1 MTSDQAKALATLLVG
16 RWGGGAER
24 TALFVLMFSDPG
36 LVYDHALAAVREI
49 VLEDRE
55 KCPTP
60 NQILGAYH
68 GAKKAATVST
78 PSGGMPPCHY
88 CLAEGGWHL
97 DHSDMKY
104 PPREACPPYL
114 PTILVRDDANKVLG
128 PAWGHKPACASHGRQ
143 ISRKDGHGGWES
155 PYTKEHRES
164 LREWR
169 DRWEGE
175 HAVHAAAMIE
185 QELAAHPSITSF
197 VIAAVNAP
205 PPASVARTATL
216 DPVVAP
222 GPTKPETPVYEAQ
235 VRSDVP
241 PPMTPDE
248 EAAFDA
254 GIQF

>member
-1 MTSDQAKALATLLVG
+1 MTSDQARTLAGLLVG

-24 TALFVLMFSDPG
+24 TALFVLLFSDPG

-68 GAKKAATVST
+68 GAKKAASVVTSDG
-78 PSGGMPPCHY
+78 SLPPCHY

-97 DHSDMKY
+97 DHSDRLY
-104 PPREACPPYL
+104 PPREATAPYL

-143 ISRKDGHGGWES
+143 ISRKEGHGGWE
-155 PYTKEHRES
+155 PARVKEHRGD
-164 LREWR
+164 LVEWR
-169 DRWEGE
+169 DRWEAE
-175 HAVHAAAMIE
+175 HAVAAA
-185 QELAAHPSITSF
+185 AAIDAEMSRHPSPTVTAF
-197 VIAAVNAP
+197 VTAAVNAP
-205 PPASVARTATL
+205 PPASVARTASL
-216 DPVVAP
+216 EPAVVP
-222 GPTKPETPVYEAQ
+222 GATEPETSFPVAI
-235 VRSDVP
+235 SP
-241 PPMTPDE
+241 LPSLTPAE

-254 GIQF
+254 DIPF